1 MLNIVKIKNT
11 IANAFDFFGIIDKR
25 IINKSKSSYLILM
38 YHRIFQNTGFCKSFQ
53 AGMYV
58 EPETFEM
65 HIRYLKQHFDVVSL
79 SEMFSS
85 VHDKERSRS
94 AGPVCALTFDDGWQ
108 DFFKFAFPV
117 LMRNQVPA
125 TVFLPTG
132 YIGTNDWFWTDRL
145 GRIMATDIQRVKP
158 GGRGF
163 PLDNS
168 LMERITHLHG
178 PFEKKL
184 ETAIS
189 ILKEREEKEIE
200 EVIAELQER
209 SGIRAASLERIFLN
223 WEEVREMRSSGWV
236 SYGSHTH
243 HHRILIHLKE
253 EEVRRE
259 LGLSKQ
265 ILLREGVVDFT
276 FIPFC
281 YPNGASNQRI
291 AGMVREAGYH
301 LAVSTGT
308 GWNEKNASPF
318 ALKRVPIHQDMTASR
333 EMFGCRVAEIL

>member
-1 MLNIVKIKNT
+1 MYNYVILKNIV
-11 IANAFDFFGIIDKR
+11 ANIYYKYGITEKYIS
-25 IINKSKSSYLILM
+25 NKSKTSYLILM
-38 YHRIFQNTGFCKSFQ
+38 YHRILPKKGSCLGLQ

-79 SEMFSS
+79 SEMFSC
-85 VHDKERSRS
+85 VQDKEGSRS

-125 TVFLPTG
+125 TVFLPTA

-145 GRIMATDIQRVKP
+145 GRIMATGIQRVKP
-158 GGRGF
+158 GGRGSPSDN
-163 PLDNS
+163 PLMD
-168 LMERITHLHG
+168 RITHLHG
-178 PFEKKL
+178 PFEKRL

-209 SGIRAASLERIFLN
+209 GDIGAAPLERIFLN
-223 WEEVREMRSSGWV
+223 WEEVLEMRSSGWV
-236 SYGSHTH
+236 SFGSHTH
-243 HHRILIHLKE
+243 NHRILIHLKE
-253 EEVRRE
+253 EEVRKE
-259 LGLSKQ
+259 LNISKQ
-265 ILLREGVVDFT
+265 ILLREGVVDFS

>member
-11 IANAFDFFGIIDKR
+11 IANAFDLFGIIDRR
-25 IINKSKSSYLILM
+25 ILNKSKSRYLILM
-38 YHRIFQNTGFCKSFQ
+38 YHRIFQNTGFCKSLQ

-65 HIRYLKQHFDVVSL
+65 HIRYLKQRFDVVSL

-94 AGPVCALTFDDGWQ
+94 TGPVCALTFDDGWQ

-132 YIGTNDWFWTDRL
+132 YIGTSDWFWTDRL
-145 GRIMATDIQRVKP
+145 GRIMATGIQRVKP
-158 GGRGF
+158 GGRGSPSDN
-163 PLDNS
+163 PLT
-168 LMERITHLHG
+168 ERITRLHG
-178 PFEKKL
+178 PFEKRL

-189 ILKEREEKEIE
+189 ILKEREEREIE

-209 SGIRAASLERIFLN
+209 GDIRPAPLERNFLN
-223 WEEVREMRSSGWV
+223 WEEVREMRSSGQV
-236 SYGSHTH
+236 SFGSHTH
-243 HHRILIHLKE
+243 NHRILIHLKE
-253 EEVRRE
+253 EEVRSE
-259 LGLSKQ
+259 LDLSKQ
-265 ILLREGVVDFT
+265 ILLREGVVDSS

-301 LAVSTGT
+301 LAVSTGA

-318 ALKRVPIHQDMTASR
+318 ALNRVPIHQDMTASR